1 MPAVTPEVDSPVAG
15 VEVIAS
21 ALQLDLERLGYR
33 PGSVTG
39 TLTADTQDALRRF
52 QTDAK
57 VAAAEHG
64 AIGPSTAAALAAR
77 LHGSPDAV
85 LALQSALTDVGLFDA
100 AINGRYDAA
109 TITAVKA
116 LQTRARIATDG
127 FYGPQTE
134 AALVRLYRRRSR
146 ASEGRDRRAEP
157 DDHHHPDHDDH
168 DHDRH
173 DAGIP
178 SAGRA
183 EAREYRRVGE
193 TASAAADRARL
204 PSWSCRWQFRWRHR
218 VGGAGLPEARGLA
231 RDSDVGPAVE
241 AALADP
247 KATAPLERSGSPDRY
262 RYRQATGVR
271 GLKTAR

>member
-57 VAAAEHG
+57 VAAAERG
-64 AIGPSTAAALAAR
+64 ALGPSTAAALSAR

-85 LALQSALTDVGLFDA
+85 LALQSALTDVGLFHA

-116 LQTRARIATDG
+116 LQTRARIAADG

-134 AALVRLYRRRSR
+134 AALVRLYRR
-146 ASEGRDRRAEP
+146 DDPEP
-157 DDHHHPDHDDH
+157 VKDATAAPSTATDHHHHRPRRPRH
-168 DHDRH
+168 RH
-173 DAGIP
+173 DA
-178 SAGRA
+178 
-183 EAREYRRVGE
+183 
-193 TASAAADRARL
+193 
-204 PSWSCRWQFRWRHR
+204 
-218 VGGAGLPEARGLA
+218 
-231 RDSDVGPAVE
+231 
-241 AALADP
+241 DP
-247 KATAPLERSGSPDRY
+247 
-262 RYRQATGVR
+262 TGW
-271 GLKTAR
+271 TC